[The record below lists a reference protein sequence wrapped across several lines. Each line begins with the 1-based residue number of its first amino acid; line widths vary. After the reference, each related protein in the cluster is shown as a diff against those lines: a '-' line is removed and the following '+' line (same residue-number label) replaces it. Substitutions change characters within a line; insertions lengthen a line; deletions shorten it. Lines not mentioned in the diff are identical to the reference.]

1 MAKVVVMP
9 KLGYT
14 QDEGTIAEW
23 HKQVGDPVAIG
34 DPFFDVHT
42 DKSVITVEASCAG
55 TLLKIAL
62 EPGNTVPVL
71 TPVAVVGEPGED
83 ADAILASHVTA
94 VVADAQVEADFD
106 DDEDDEPAEKAA
118 APAEMGELK
127 LTPRAKKYMKDN
139 GMAAADV
146 SSIQGTGFQGG
157 DYRAGYQ
164 SQPPGPQAGRENRRR
179 SEYRTGYRRR
189 REDYEEGRGAGRRSG
204 SFFRL
209 R

>member
-14 QDEGTIAEW
+14 RMRHYRG
-23 HKQVGDPVAIG
+23 VAQAG
-34 DPFFDVHT
+34 GGSCRHRRPFFDVHT

-127 LTPRAKKYMKDN
+127 LTP
-139 GMAAADV
+139 
-146 SSIQGTGFQGG
+146 
-157 DYRAGYQ
+157 
-164 SQPPGPQAGRENRRR
+164 GPK
-179 SEYRTGYRRR
+179 ST
-189 REDYEEGRGAGRRSG
+189 
-204 SFFRL
+204 
-209 R
+209 

>member
-94 VVADAQVEADFD
+94 VVADARWR
-106 DDEDDEPAEKAA
+106 PTL
-118 APAEMGELK
+118 MTMRMMSL
-127 LTPRAKKYMKDN
+127 PR
-139 GMAAADV
+139 
-146 SSIQGTGFQGG
+146 
-157 DYRAGYQ
+157 R
-164 SQPPGPQAGRENRRR
+164 PPPPQRWE
-179 SEYRTGYRRR
+179 S
-189 REDYEEGRGAGRRSG
+189 
-204 SFFRL
+204 
-209 R
+209 

>member
-94 VVADAQVEADFD
+94 VVADAQVEALLAGSLAYDPNTVCSHHD
-106 DDEDDEPAEKAA
+106 H
-118 APAEMGELK
+118 GEGH
-127 LTPRAKKYMKDN
+127 TC
-139 GMAAADV
+139 GHHHE
-146 SSIQGTGFQGG
+146 GG
-157 DYRAGYQ
+157 HTCGGQDHGC
-164 SQPPGPQAGRENRRR
+164 GHHG
-179 SEYRTGYRRR
+179 
-189 REDYEEGRGAGRRSG
+189 
-204 SFFRL
+204 
-209 R
+209 

>member
-118 APAEMGELK
+118 APQRWE
-127 LTPRAKKYMKDN
+127 
-139 GMAAADV
+139 
-146 SSIQGTGFQGG
+146 S
-157 DYRAGYQ
+157 
-164 SQPPGPQAGRENRRR
+164 
-179 SEYRTGYRRR
+179 
-189 REDYEEGRGAGRRSG
+189 
-204 SFFRL
+204 
-209 R
+209 

>member
-62 EPGNTVPVL
+62 EPGNTVPVFSASWWASPAR
-71 TPVAVVGEPGED
+71 TPTP
-83 ADAILASHVTA
+83 SW
-94 VVADAQVEADFD
+94 
-106 DDEDDEPAEKAA
+106 PA
-118 APAEMGELK
+118 M
-127 LTPRAKKYMKDN
+127 
-139 GMAAADV
+139 
-146 SSIQGTGFQGG
+146 
-157 DYRAGYQ
+157 
-164 SQPPGPQAGRENRRR
+164 
-179 SEYRTGYRRR
+179 
-189 REDYEEGRGAGRRSG
+189 
-204 SFFRL
+204 
-209 R
+209 

>member
-71 TPVAVVGEPGED
+71 TPVAVVGEPGE
-83 ADAILASHVTA
+83 
-94 VVADAQVEADFD
+94 
-106 DDEDDEPAEKAA
+106 
-118 APAEMGELK
+118 
-127 LTPRAKKYMKDN
+127 PRWRPTLMT
-139 GMAAADV
+139 MRMM
-146 SSIQGTGFQGG
+146 SLP
-157 DYRAGYQ
+157 RR
-164 SQPPGPQAGRENRRR
+164 PPPPQRWE
-179 SEYRTGYRRR
+179 S
-189 REDYEEGRGAGRRSG
+189 
-204 SFFRL
+204 
-209 R
+209 

>member
-127 LTPRAKKYMKDN
+127 LTPGQKVHEGQWHRRCRCVLHSGN
-139 GMAAADV
+139 R
-146 SSIQGTGFQGG
+146 IPGG